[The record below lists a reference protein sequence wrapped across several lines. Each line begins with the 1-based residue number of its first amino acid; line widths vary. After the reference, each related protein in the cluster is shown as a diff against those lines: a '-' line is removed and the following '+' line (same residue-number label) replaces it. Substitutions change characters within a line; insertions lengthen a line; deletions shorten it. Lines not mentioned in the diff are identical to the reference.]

1 MIIYNVTVNIEE
13 SVQQEWLAWMKK
25 THIPEVINTGMFVSA
40 KMSKVLVE
48 EQMGGITYSIQYSCE
63 SKAKLDEYQEKFAP
77 QLQQEHTKKFQGKFV
92 AFRTLLEVIS
102 EF

>member
-13 SVQQEWLAWMKK
+13 SAEQEWLTWMKE
-25 THIPEVINTGMFVSA
+25 THIPEVMKTGLFESA
-40 KMSKVLVE
+40 KMAKVLVE
-48 EQMGGITYSIQYSCE
+48 EQMGGKTYSIQYSCT
-63 SKAKLDEYQEKFAP
+63 SQAKYAQK
-77 QLQQEHTKKFQGKFV
+77 LQQEHTKKYQGKFV

>member
-13 SVQQEWLAWMKK
+13 SVQKEWLEWMNAS
-25 THIPEVINTGMFVSA
+25 HIAAVMNTGLFTAA
-40 KMSKVLVE
+40 KLTKVLVE
-48 EQMGGITYSIQYSCE
+48 EQMGGVTYSIQYSCQ
-63 SKAKLDEYQEKFAP
+63 SMDKLEEYNANFATA
-77 QLQQEHTKKFQGKFV
+77 LQKEHTNKFQGKFV

>member
-13 SVQQEWLAWMKK
+13 SIQKEWLTWMQE
-25 THIPEVINTGMFVSA
+25 THIPEVMNTGMFISA
-40 KMSKVLVE
+40 KMTRVLVE
-48 EQMGGITYSIQYSCE
+48 EQMGGITYSTQYSCE
-63 SKAKLDEYQEKFAP
+63 SKAKLDEYQVKFAP
-77 QLQQEHTKKFQGKFV
+77 QLQQEYTKKYQGKFV

>member
-13 SVQQEWLAWMKK
+13 SIQQEWLAWMQEI
-25 THIPEVINTGMFVSA
+25 HIPEVMNTGMFVSA
-40 KMSKVLVE
+40 KMSRVLVE
-48 EQMGGITYSIQYSCE
+48 EQMGGITYSIQYSCK
-63 SKAKLDEYQEKFAP
+63 SKAKLDEYQVKFAP
-77 QLQQEHTKKFQGKFV
+77 QLQREYTKKYQGKFV